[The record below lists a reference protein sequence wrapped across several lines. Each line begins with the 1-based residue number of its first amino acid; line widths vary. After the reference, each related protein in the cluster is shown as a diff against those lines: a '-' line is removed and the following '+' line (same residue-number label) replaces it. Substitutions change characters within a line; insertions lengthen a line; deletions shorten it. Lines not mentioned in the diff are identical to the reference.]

1 MQEALLLSRLDGMEA
16 KLVDQELRL
25 ANAANEIVW
34 LKQQIS
40 RLESI
45 VPLLAKA
52 AAVAVAPVNFSP
64 RSCQEA
70 LDSGL
75 PEYKDSG
82 MYWIDP
88 DGLGIGD
95 GSIYVYCDMTTG
107 QIIKLEVGSADN
119 DRYITHQKSPPFT
132 SNKMSSEKTA
142 LLNV

>member
-25 ANAANEIVW
+25 VNAANEIVW

-45 VPLLAKA
+45 VPLAKA
-52 AAVAVAPVNFSP
+52 AAAAVAPVNFSP

-107 QIIKLEVGSADN
+107 
-119 DRYITHQKSPPFT
+119 
-132 SNKMSSEKTA
+132 
-142 LLNV
+142 

>member
-1 MQEALLLSRLDGMEA
+1 MRDNVQEALLLSRLDGMEA

-25 ANAANEIVW
+25 VNAANEIVW

-45 VPLLAKA
+45 VPLAKA
-52 AAVAVAPVNFSP
+52 AAAAVAPVNFSP

-107 QIIKLEVGSADN
+107 
-119 DRYITHQKSPPFT
+119 
-132 SNKMSSEKTA
+132 
-142 LLNV
+142 